1 MASVQEKFQAAVNV
15 IKNLPKNGPYQ
26 PSTVMMLKF
35 YGLFKQAT
43 EGPCTSKRPA
53 FWDVV
58 GKAKY
63 DAWNSNRHLTKEQ
76 AMQKYVEG
84 LQEIIETMS
93 FTENVQNFVGSLQGL
108 ENINLDELEMIAP
121 GMKKL
126 AESHPNSP
134 FNSRTNSPQHGA
146 SSNIIIDEE
155 PLTNG
160 HASSTEDVELE
171 NPTTVLPNATPM
183 AAPETYNIYAPT
195 NGNVDQ
201 SDDEEYVDPF
211 DIQHELNES
220 LQQNNHIL
228 KQVQDTVTRMNLDI
242 SSVNQRIY
250 DLEKTVRDL
259 KLAVSNTTLRNAA
272 SKNTMEHKRKYP
284 NWWPLDD
291 ISPVWFILLILWPF
305 IARRLGNMLA
315 KPKRK

>member
-1 MASVQEKFQAAVNV
+1 
-15 IKNLPKNGPYQ
+15 
-26 PSTVMMLKF
+26 
-35 YGLFKQAT
+35 
-43 EGPCTSKRPA
+43 
-53 FWDVV
+53 
-58 GKAKY
+58 
-63 DAWNSNRHLTKEQ
+63 
-76 AMQKYVEG
+76 
-84 LQEIIETMS
+84 MS

-108 ENINLDELEMIAP
+108 ENINLDELEIIAP

-126 AESHPNSP
+126 AESHPSSP

-146 SSNIIIDEE
+146 SSNIIVDEE

-160 HASSTEDVELE
+160 HDSSAENVELE
-171 NPTTVLPNATPM
+171 NPTTVLPNVTQTNV
-183 AAPETYNIYAPT
+183 PETYNIYSQT

-242 SSVNQRIY
+242 SSVNQRIF

-259 KLAVSNTTLRNAA
+259 KLAL
-272 SKNTMEHKRKYP
+272 SKNTLSTTSKGTLERKQKYP
-284 NWWPLDD
+284 NWWPLEG
-291 ISPVWFILLILWPF
+291 ISPLWFILLILWPF
-305 IARRLGNMLA
+305 IARRLGKMLT
-315 KPKRK
+315 KPQRN